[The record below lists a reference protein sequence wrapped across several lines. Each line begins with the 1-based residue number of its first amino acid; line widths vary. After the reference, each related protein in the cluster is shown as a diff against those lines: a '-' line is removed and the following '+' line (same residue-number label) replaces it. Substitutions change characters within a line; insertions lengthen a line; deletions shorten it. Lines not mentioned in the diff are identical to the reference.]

1 MDPGG
6 KIHIRLSWDGARIS
20 SVELAPRHSVAA
32 IELLRGKNGQQAVNL
47 IPLLF
52 SLCGKA
58 QGVAGAMALEAAKGI
73 AAPAETTKWRERL
86 VRSEAIQ
93 EALWRFLLD
102 VPKIVGQP
110 PMVAEFTELR
120 RSFARVL
127 DPVLSADGWKTAG
140 GQIDA
145 PDAGI
150 WQTLS
155 GQVQEFLSTKLLGMP
170 LPEWRRML
178 SVPEMERWLDRRA
191 TPLAATLR
199 ELSVGKGRWGGGG
212 VPFLPPLRQEEMLN
226 HVLPELERERNFAV
240 LPCWQG
246 APAETGALAR
256 MAAHPLISTLLERE
270 GATIFVRLLAR
281 LLEAVELG
289 ESMDDDEQHLPWLE
303 SAALGADAGVG
314 WVQTA
319 RGLLIH
325 RLALDTEGKVADYR
339 IVAPT
344 EWNFHPQGAYTCGLT
359 GRPAVTPDE
368 VREAAELLLLAL
380 DPCVA
385 YEVEL
390 NHA

>member
-6 KIHIRLSWDGARIS
+6 KIHIRLSWDGARIN
-20 SVELAPRHSVAA
+20 SVELAPRHSVEA
-32 IELLRGKNGQQAVNL
+32 IELLRRKTGQQAVNL

-58 QGVAGAMALEAAKGI
+58 QGVAGAMALEAARGV
-73 AAPAETTKWRERL
+73 AAPAETAKWRERL

-102 VPKIVGQP
+102 VPKIVAQP

-120 RSFARVL
+120 RGFARVL
-127 DPVLSADGWKTAG
+127 DPVLSRDGWKTAG

-150 WQTLS
+150 WMGLA

-178 SVPEMERWLDRRA
+178 SVQDMEHWLDGRT
-191 TPLAATLR
+191 TPLAATLCK
-199 ELSVGKGRWGGGG
+199 LWAGKGRWGGGG
-212 VPFLPPLRQEEMLN
+212 VPLLPPLRRGEMLN
-226 HVLPELERERNFAV
+226 HVLPELERERNFAM

-256 MAAHPLISTLLERE
+256 MAGHPLISTLLERE
-270 GATIFVRLLAR
+270 GSTIFVRLLAR
-281 LLEAVELG
+281 LLEVVELG
-289 ESMDDDEQHLPWLE
+289 ESMDADEQHPPWLE
-303 SAALGADAGVG
+303 SASLGTSEGAA

-319 RGLLIH
+319 RGLLVH
-325 RLALDTEGKVADYR
+325 RLALDTDGKVADYR

-344 EWNFHPQGAYTCGLT
+344 EWNFHSQGAYTCGLT
-359 GRPAVTPDE
+359 GRPATTPDE
-368 VREAAELLLLAL
+368 AREAAELLLLAL

>member
-6 KIHIRLSWDGARIS
+6 KIHIRLGWDGTQIS
-20 SVELAPRHSVAA
+20 SVELAPRHPVEAVK
-32 IELLRGKNGQQAVNL
+32 LLHGKNGQQAVSL

-73 AAPAETTKWRERL
+73 VAPAETAKWRERL
-86 VRSEAIQ
+86 VHGEAIQ

-127 DPVLSADGWKTAG
+127 DPIQSGDGWKTAG
-140 GQIDA
+140 GKIVVTDDGA
-145 PDAGI
+145 WRNLAG
-150 WQTLS
+150 TLP
-155 GQVQEFLSTKLLGMP
+155 GMP
-170 LPEWRRML
+170 LPGLSSML
-178 SVPEMERWLDRRA
+178 
-191 TPLAATLR
+191 TLR
-199 ELSVGKGRWGGGG
+199 EMEQWLDSGAMPLAVSMRELWHGKGRWGGGG
-212 VPFLPPLRQEEMLN
+212 VSLLPSLRRQEMLAN
-226 HVLPELERERNFAV
+226 LLPELERDQDFAM
-240 LPCWQG
+240 LPSWQG

-256 MAAHPLISTLLERE
+256 MAGHPLISSLLERE
-270 GATIFVRLLAR
+270 GASIFVRLLAR
-281 LLEAVELG
+281 LLEAVELI
-289 ESMDDDEQHLPWLE
+289 EHLDGDAQRPPWLE
-303 SAALGADAGVG
+303 SAALRPGVG
-314 WVQTA
+314 VAWVQTA

-325 RLALDTEGKVADYR
+325 WLALDADGKVADYR

-344 EWNFHPQGAYTCGLT
+344 EWNFHPQGAYTCGLI
-359 GRPAVTPDE
+359 GRPAASAE
-368 VREAAELLLLAL
+368 EARAAAELLLLAL